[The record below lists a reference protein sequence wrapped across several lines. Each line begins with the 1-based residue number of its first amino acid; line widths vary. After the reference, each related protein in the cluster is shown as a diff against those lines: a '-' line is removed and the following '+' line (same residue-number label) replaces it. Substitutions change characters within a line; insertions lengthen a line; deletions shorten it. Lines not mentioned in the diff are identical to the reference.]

1 MIQEV
6 MQSLVKLVRGA
17 LLPLSLREGDGRQY
31 GGWEVQAELSGQWLA
46 HVIQTIRQV
55 WTHGSH
61 AHRESAAALG
71 HLFALVIF

>member
-6 MQSLVKLVRGA
+6 MHSLVKLIRGA

-55 WTHGSH
+55 WARGSH
-61 AHRESAAALG
+61 AHGKGSVGLHAFVCCSG
-71 HLFALVIF
+71 F